1 MATAWRDGVG
11 FAGKFA
17 RVRNRRICHAVC
29 SLGMWQVKNE
39 EPTPVAGVLVVAD
52 MPVGY
57 RRPGDGLEVGRADW
71 YI

>member
-1 MATAWRDGVG
+1 
-11 FAGKFA
+11 
-17 RVRNRRICHAVC
+17 
-29 SLGMWQVKNE
+29 MWQVKNE